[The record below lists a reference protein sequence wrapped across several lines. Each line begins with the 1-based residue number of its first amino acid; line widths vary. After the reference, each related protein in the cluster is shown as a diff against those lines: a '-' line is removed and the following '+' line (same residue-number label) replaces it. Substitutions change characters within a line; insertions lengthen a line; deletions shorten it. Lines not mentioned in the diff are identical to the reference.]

1 MPIYLNGLLLGLSL
15 IMTLGPQNIFLIKQ
29 GAMRNHAIISALT
42 CFVCDIILI
51 TASVI
56 GLQDILQSHD
66 NLRSYMIWFGSLFL
80 MYYGINALKTAWK
93 NQSNMAIEDKN
104 RTSRMQNIMLALG
117 FSILNPHAIID
128 TFILIGGGS
137 GQFPGQEIPFLF
149 GVLTSSFLWFTLLTF
164 LAYYFSKILTR
175 AKVWR
180 CVELGSGILLIALS
194 IKLALSQF

>member
-1 MPIYLNGLLLGLSL
+1 MPIYINGLLLGLSL

-29 GAMRNHAIISALT
+29 GAMRNHAVISALT
-42 CFVCDIILI
+42 CFICDIILI

-56 GLQDILQSHD
+56 GLQDILQSND
-66 NLRSYMIWFGSLFL
+66 NLRSYMIWFGSSFL
-80 MYYGINALKTAWK
+80 MYYGVSALIKAWGSQ
-93 NQSNMAIEDKN
+93 NNMAIEDKN

-117 FSILNPHAIID
+117 FSLLNPHAIID

-137 GQFPGQEIPFLF
+137 GQFPGQEVAFLF

-180 CVELGSGILLIALS
+180 CVEFGSGLLLIALS
-194 IKLALSQF
+194 IKLGLSQF

>member
-1 MPIYLNGLLLGLSL
+1 
-15 IMTLGPQNIFLIKQ
+15 
-29 GAMRNHAIISALT
+29 
-42 CFVCDIILI
+42 
-51 TASVI
+51 
-56 GLQDILQSHD
+56 
-66 NLRSYMIWFGSLFL
+66 
-80 MYYGINALKTAWK
+80 
-93 NQSNMAIEDKN
+93 MAIEDKN

-137 GQFPGQEIPFLF
+137 GQFPGQEVAFLF

-180 CVELGSGILLIALS
+180 CVEFGSGLLLIALS
-194 IKLALSQF
+194 IKLGLSQF